1 MIQDTSFLIDVLNG
15 DAEALDVL
23 ELIERE
29 NRPEKIA
36 SITSLELY
44 EGIARSNRPEEEK
57 REVLGVLDSKHVVP
71 ADHRIM
77 RQAGEISGTLIKD
90 GKQIDREDC
99 IIAVTAIREGEPV
112 LTRNG
117 SHFERIP
124 NLDVRTY

>member
-23 ELIERE
+23 ELIECE

-36 SITSLELY
+36 SVTSLELY
-44 EGIARSNRPEEEK
+44 GGVTRSNRPEEEK

-77 RQAGEISGTLIKD
+77 RQAGEISGTLIAD
-90 GKQIDREDC
+90 GKRIDREDC
-99 IIAVTAIREGEPV
+99 VIAATAIQENEQV
-112 LTRNG
+112 LTRNA
-117 SHFERIP
+117 SPFEWIP
-124 NLDVRTY
+124 NLDVQSY